1 MLKNKKIALYVS
13 GGIAVYKVVD
23 LMRSFIKEG
32 ATVRVAMT
40 ESATKFVTPMTFQ
53 ILSQHEVHVDTFSER
68 DPSHVAHVDMS
79 DWADVSVVAPAT
91 ANTIAKMAHGLADN
105 FVNSALL
112 ATATPI
118 FVVPAMNTDMFENK
132 ATQENIRTLKDRGI
146 VVVDPDTGF
155 LAEGYEGKG
164 RYPENSRIL
173 EELKE
178 LLISKE
184 NLPLSGYNVLVS
196 AGGTKERIDPVRYIT
211 NDSSG
216 KTGHAIAEAAYEQG
230 ANVTLVTASDLPA
243 SRGIKTIRVDSA
255 HEMFN
260 AINERFEDLNILIMS
275 AAVSDYGVADAATSK
290 MKKESDSDTVSI
302 ELKEN
307 PDILKT
313 MGMHK
318 KDQFLVGFA
327 AETENLEEYAKKK
340 LVEKNLDMIVA
351 NNVGK
356 ADTGFDSD
364 DNEVLIL
371 TKDLK
376 RQEVPKTSKVNIA
389 NLLINK
395 ILEEINA

>member
-1 MLKNKKIALYVS
+1 
-13 GGIAVYKVVD
+13 
-23 LMRSFIKEG
+23 
-32 ATVRVAMT
+32 
-40 ESATKFVTPMTFQ
+40 
-53 ILSQHEVHVDTFSER
+53 
-68 DPSHVAHVDMS
+68 
-79 DWADVSVVAPAT
+79 
-91 ANTIAKMAHGLADN
+91 MAHGLADN